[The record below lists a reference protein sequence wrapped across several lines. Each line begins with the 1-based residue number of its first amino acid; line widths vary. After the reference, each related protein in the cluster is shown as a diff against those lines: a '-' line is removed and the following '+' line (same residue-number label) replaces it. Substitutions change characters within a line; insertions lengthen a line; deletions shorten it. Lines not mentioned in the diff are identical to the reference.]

1 MSINVQPPKAEK
13 VADKV
18 LEFMT
23 TYVQT
28 HQVPH
33 QELPELIEKLIN
45 TYSSPGVVEVNV
57 GNLAQET
64 ASVLSDKQS
73 DISGASLMNQAPLPA
88 ATNAIPV
95 AVAAEPQ
102 LKRGRGRPPKPYI
115 PSPNLVNIPKTPKV
129 KVEDSIHPDHLVC
142 LIDGNKVVMIKRYLK
157 TNFGIT
163 FEDYKRHFNLPADY
177 PACSP
182 NHSESKRQFA
192 ARIGLGNT
200 KAA

>member
-1 MSINVQPPKAEK
+1 MSINVQLPKAEK

-33 QELPELIEKLIN
+33 QELPELIEKLMI
-45 TYSSPGVVEVNV
+45 TYSSPGVAVNL

-73 DISGASLMNQAPLPA
+73 DISGASLLNQAPLPA
-88 ATNAIPV
+88 TSATPA

-102 LKRGRGRPPKPYI
+102 VKRGRGRPPKAYI
-115 PSPNLVNIPKTPKV
+115 PSPNLANISRTPKV
-129 KVEDSIHPDHLVC
+129 KVSDSIHPDHLVC

-192 ARIGLGNT
+192 AKIGLGNT